1 MRKRKNFGEGYGYT
15 FHGAF
20 TDKKDA
26 EAKEAKTPGSF
37 IKGSLT
43 QKGYRY
49 LVMKPRKNPARKS
62 KRVLT
67 VGDKK
72 FSRWE
77 TARNY
82 AKKQAATFGN
92 RIPVQVRES
101 DGTELTHYVDPP
113 ARSNPATKI
122 DRVAKRNQGKASKL
136 YQRMTALLAA
146 GKYDRSDKIKKQLDR
161 LAARMGWS
169 MGYIAS
175 FARAENP
182 AELLVMGN
190 PAELVVMGNPGD
202 DPWMLKAAAEIF
214 PGKTMAQ
221 ISANAGDLS
230 RVARRAAELK
240 RDAGSQARG
249 NSMAWGGSAGNP
261 RVIRPGVRRNA
272 ELGEYENGVFFPLT
286 RRPRSRHK
294 SAVRRRRAAN
304 PAAADLREAFVGRP
318 AEWVTIQD
326 EAHMPAGDYAKLGQL
341 LSLYVKPVTGGQ
353 VLEIKFGGDPAVVA
367 DETGRQLYF
376 VGGDQDISESLSS
389 FGARDEGD
397 GIFLIGEAR
406 RIDYK
411 QRKEHVPEPEI
422 DEWRHEFGEESGVRP
437 EVFFDSRRRRI
448 LLEGG
453 EYTIRP
459 EGIVN

>member
-1 MRKRKNFGEGYGYT
+1 AGRLGFTAGARPCAWSFYASSARRRKERTGARGAPRVPAKSYLRSRVRDSPPGDGSCAGAAHVGAVQALRGSRGAGSAGDGSEPGRARGCRVVRVESFADWLESCAHWFFGGSLHHDSKGGAVAGAIAGKGCMRKRKNFGEGYGYT

-249 NSMAWGGSAGNP
+249 NSMDWGGSAGNP

-304 PAAADLREAFVGRP
+304 PAAADLREAFVG
-318 AEWVTIQD
+318 
-326 EAHMPAGDYAKLGQL
+326 
-341 LSLYVKPVTGGQ
+341 
-353 VLEIKFGGDPAVVA
+353 
-367 DETGRQLYF
+367 
-376 VGGDQDISESLSS
+376 
-389 FGARDEGD
+389 
-397 GIFLIGEAR
+397 
-406 RIDYK
+406 
-411 QRKEHVPEPEI
+411 
-422 DEWRHEFGEESGVRP
+422 
-437 EVFFDSRRRRI
+437 
-448 LLEGG
+448 
-453 EYTIRP
+453 
-459 EGIVN
+459 